1 MTLERQFLSPALS
14 ARSQPHDWTH
24 REDNDDNR
32 DGKDDNSTANTGC
45 VLRATLW
52 AS

>member
-1 MTLERQFLSPALS
+1 MTLERQFLSPPLS
-14 ARSQPHDWTH
+14 PQSQPHGWTH
-24 REDNDDNR
+24 HEDDDDDH